1 MSLLKWKE
9 MADKRS
15 ELGKKINTVRDT
27 IKQKSISDQIGE
39 VEAEKLFR
47 PITSGLNELTALKT
61 PLRRL
66 SKKKGA
72 VPVPDYKIDID
83 DEVPDYGLDDIF
95 GEQVQP
101 QNDKQLVLKP
111 PSYDEVLEDIAS
123 GKKEIYIDPQYM
135 YEPEDLPPEYEE
147 GGPDY
152 NIIPEDEINQ
162 ALDKLE
168 IPNYNTVDA
177 ILNQTGMNDTTRK
190 NYLNKI
196 IKIAKEERGRLPGFS
211 TKITRR
217 LKKGLISKAEAQY
230 ERKIIDDTRKVLKEY
245 IDFNTQKLVNIQG
258 SGLKR
263 RKNKRKRGG
272 QIQFF
277 NNPTELMK
285 KLELIIGSITAGNN
299 SIKMRNTG
307 VAILDIL
314 LKNSIWNKPQYNKI
328 MKNYFI

>member
-1 MSLLKWKE
+1 

-27 IKQKSISDQIGE
+27 IKQKSISDQMGE
-39 VEAEKLFR
+39 VEAEKLFK
-47 PITSGLNELTALKT
+47 PITSGLRELSTPQI

-66 SKKKGA
+66 SKKKA
-72 VPVPDYKIDID
+72 QVPDYGLEIGD
-83 DEVPDYGLDDIF
+83 DEEVPDYGLEDLF

-101 QNDKQLVLKP
+101 QNEKQLVPKP
-111 PSYDEVLEDIAS
+111 PSYDNVLEDIAS

-147 GGPDY
+147 EEEGPDY
-152 NIIPEDEINQ
+152 NIIPEDETNQ
-162 ALDKLE
+162 VLDTLK

-190 NYLNKI
+190 IYLNKI

-211 TKITRR
+211 TNITRR
-217 LKKGLISKAEAQY
+217 LKKGLMSQAEAQY
-230 ERKIIDDTRKVLKEY
+230 ERKIIVETRKVLKEY

-299 SIKMRNTG
+299 SIKM
-307 VAILDIL
+307 
-314 LKNSIWNKPQYNKI
+314 
-328 MKNYFI
+328 